1 MKLPNERLI
10 TKSELIIVKQTVHEC
25 IWTLF
30 INWQYNKQPV
40 IKRNITNIKGVSID
54 VIVKIPEY
62 ILDLWYGG
70 ISFS

>member
-30 INWQYNKQPV
+30 INWQYNKQSV

-54 VIVKIPEY
+54 VIVKISEY